1 MKKFLSIA
9 LALCLAF
16 GLSAVAS
23 AERKPRP
30 TPTPTP
36 TPVPAITINIPVTKT
51 WDDESHDT
59 ERPEKITVSLM
70 NGETV
75 VASIDLTAAKGW
87 AGTFENVPEYD
98 ASGAPIQYMVAETA
112 VENYTP
118 SYEQPEAASL
128 TVGTL
133 ERTEANSI
141 TYFNVSTNLIFAKK
155 GNAFYIWTETALN
168 APQKAILV
176 DAIDKGEYAG
186 LNNLDVDSIVFWNG
200 FKTSLQGKTSA
211 LP

>member
-36 TPVPAITINIPVTKT
+36 VPAITINIPVTKT
-51 WDDESHDT
+51 WDDEGHEA

-75 VASIDLTAAKGW
+75 VASIDLTAEKGW

-141 TYFNVSTNLIFAKK
+141 TYFNVSTNLIVAKK

-176 DAIDKGEYAG
+176 DAIDKGGYSG

>member
-1 MKKFLSIA
+1 MS
-9 LALCLAF
+9 
-16 GLSAVAS
+16 S
-23 AERKPRP
+23 
-30 TPTPTP
+30 
-36 TPVPAITINIPVTKT
+36 
-51 WDDESHDT
+51 
-59 ERPEKITVSLM
+59 
-70 NGETV
+70 
-75 VASIDLTAAKGW
+75 
-87 AGTFENVPEYD
+87 
-98 ASGAPIQYMVAETA
+98 
-112 VENYTP
+112 
-118 SYEQPEAASL
+118 
-128 TVGTL
+128 L

-141 TYFNVSTNLIFAKK
+141 TYFNVSTNLIVAKK